1 MENYTVRK
9 YKSQDFDSWNAFIA
23 DAKNATFLFH
33 RNFMEYHNDRF
44 QDYSLIV
51 LDGDNWIAVL
61 PANIVNN
68 EVFSHQGLTYGGVVC
83 NKKMKQSIMLS
94 VFRAI
99 LQFLNSNEI
108 VMLHLKIMP
117 SIYYDFPSDELKYAL
132 FLVDSKL
139 SRRDSLSIIE
149 NKKPSLISRAR
160 KACVRRGAKN
170 NLVIKEEADFQLF
183 WNEILIP
190 NISKKHHAKPVHT
203 LEEIEKLYY
212 YFPENIRHFNVYHHN
227 KIVAGTTV
235 FVSKNVAHPQYVSG
249 QDDKNEL
256 GSLDFL
262 YNYLIT
268 TIFKDKR
275 YFDFGISNEENGRK
289 LNEGLIF
296 WKESFGAR
304 TLTQDFYEV
313 ETRNFFKL
321 ENVLI

>member
-1 MENYTVRK
+1 VENYTVRK
-9 YKSQDFDSWNAFIA
+9 YESKDFDSWNAFIA

-44 QDYSLIV
+44 HDYSLIV
-51 LDGDNWIAVL
+51 LDGDNWVAVL
-61 PANIVNN
+61 PANRVAD

-83 NKKMKQSIMLS
+83 NKKMKQSIMIGIFKS
-94 VFRAI
+94 I
-99 LQFLNSNEI
+99 LEFLNSNGI
-108 VMLHLKIMP
+108 VTLHLKIMP
-117 SIYYDFPSDELKYAL
+117 SIYFDFPADELNYVL

-139 SRRDSLSIIE
+139 LRRDSLSIIE
-149 NKKPSLISRAR
+149 NKKPLLISRAR
-160 KACVRRGAKN
+160 KACVRRGAEN
-170 NLVIKEEADFQLF
+170 NLVIKEEADFKLF

-190 NISKKHHAKPVHT
+190 NISKKHNTKPVHT
-203 LEEIEKLYY
+203 LEEIEKLYR
-212 YFPENIRHFNVYHHN
+212 YFPENIRHFNVYHFN

-268 TIFKDKR
+268 DVFKDKR
-275 YFDFGISNEENGRK
+275 YFDFGISNEENGKK

-304 TLTQDFYEV
+304 TLTQDFYKV
-313 ETRNFFKL
+313 ETKNFFKL